1 VPLAAAAGAEFG
13 LATGLNF
20 GVVRAAAEAGW
31 FFVPGVTTPS
41 GVELALG
48 LGARLLKFFPA
59 EAAGG
64 QQCYGRW
71 RGPSPIRA

>member
-31 FFVPGVTTPS
+31 FFIPGVTTPS
-41 GVELALG
+41 GVELALE
-48 LGARLLKFFPA
+48 LG
-59 EAAGG
+59 
-64 QQCYGRW
+64 
-71 RGPSPIRA
+71 RGC